1 LYTACSQLALKE
13 EIGIFEQLF
22 ISMQELLDEIALRYD
37 VAPAAERL
45 QLDEQLN
52 MLKKMS
58 DQFVEQWLGFEE
70 KLAAFY
76 AQDDDVKTPT
86 TVEMESNDSN
96 AGLIQMQAGFEK
108 AQGFYKLYMF
118 EHAVNE
124 LEKLIKQHP
133 DDLLARM
140 YLAMG
145 YLRLG
150 EDGDAYPHFQMILP
164 LTDNNQLKAISYN
177 AMGCI
182 QVRKKNMQKAMEY
195 FQMAYHSDPACIME
209 PLSVLGQTTISQ
221 QRLP

>member
-1 LYTACSQLALKE
+1 
-13 EIGIFEQLF
+13 
-22 ISMQELLDEIALRYD
+22 MQELLDEIALRYD
-37 VAPAAERL
+37 SASAAERL
-45 QLDEQLN
+45 KLDEQLA

-58 DQFVEQWLGFEE
+58 DQFMEQWLEFEE
-70 KLAAFY
+70 KLTAFY
-76 AQDDDVKTPT
+76 TKDDDVKTPP
-86 TVEMESNDSN
+86 VPDLESNDPKTD
-96 AGLIQMQAGFEK
+96 LFQMEAGFEK

-118 EHAVNE
+118 EHAVHE

-140 YLAMG
+140 YLALG

-182 QVRKKNMQKAMEY
+182 QVRKQNMQKAMEY
-195 FQMAYHSDPACIME
+195 FKLAYHTDPTCLME
-209 PLSVLGQTTISQ
+209 PVSVLWHTTISQ